1 MGRWGNESNG
11 IFIDALCA
19 GQTLPE
25 EEVCDSLD
33 NDCDGDI
40 DEDLD
45 SHEKVDMVFAIDRS
59 GSMCNKIRAL
69 REGIQ
74 PYVLEFANT
83 PHRFALVNVP
93 GRTPSPSNPWR
104 SPPDVEINLV
114 DSLTFANALAGLS
127 CNLNNEEPQ
136 YDAVVDVGRNNLNLA
151 FRGDAWP
158 MAVVLSDESA
168 QTFHNYTPA
177 DVNAALDP
185 CTIGNCEA
193 DDKLEVFAIVPRQY
207 HVQWCSPADI
217 AARCYDLHPAI
228 TAAEIRA
235 YLDDIFSDVCR

>member
-1 MGRWGNESNG
+1 
-11 IFIDALCA
+11 
-19 GQTLPE
+19 
-25 EEVCDSLD
+25 V
-33 NDCDGDI
+33 
-40 DEDLD
+40 
-45 SHEKVDMVFAIDRS
+45 
-59 GSMCNKIRAL
+59 

-93 GRTPSPSNPWR
+93 GRTPSQSNQWR
-104 SPPDVEINLV
+104 YPPDVEINLV
-114 DSLTFANALAGLS
+114 DSLTFANALAALS

-151 FRGDAWP
+151 FRNDAWP
-158 MAVVLSDESA
+158 MVVVLSDESA
-168 QTFHNYTPA
+168 QTFHNYAPV

-193 DDKLEVFAIVPRQY
+193 GDKLEVFAIVPRQY

-217 AARCYDLHPAI
+217 ATRCYDLHPAI